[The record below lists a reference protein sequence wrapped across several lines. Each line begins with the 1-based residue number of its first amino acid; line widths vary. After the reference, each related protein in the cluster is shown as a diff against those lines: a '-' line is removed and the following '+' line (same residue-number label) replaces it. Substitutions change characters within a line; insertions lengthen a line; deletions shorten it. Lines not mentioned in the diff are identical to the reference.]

1 MINLYQILR
10 LSPQASRAEIEATLQ
25 RYRAWEQHEPKI
37 VQAAE
42 SWLLVDEVRAR
53 YDARLRQEQPEFF
66 QPARPVV
73 PDDDYVVI
81 EDDTPPPHSADTE
94 SDEYYVP
101 LLWNPKAIAIWS
113 FFLSPALGA
122 WLQALNWRELGNEK
136 AAQISMTVVWAVVG
150 SSLGLAIITILTGWD
165 WGFVLHIVV
174 WAAWFVVLGR
184 KQMDFVDN
192 AVGDDYNR
200 RTWQKP
206 LGLTALAFVAY
217 VIVVMVLMY
226 LAIVMEWAHPSL
238 FEV

>member
-10 LSPQASRAEIEATLQ
+10 LPPQASRAEIAAALRHYQ
-25 RYRAWEQHEPKI
+25 AQADADYKI
-37 VQAAE
+37 VQATE
-42 SWLLVDEVRAR
+42 HWLLVDEVRAR

-66 QPARPVV
+66 QPASHVE

-81 EDDTPPPHSADTE
+81 EDDTPPPHAADTE
-94 SDEYYVP
+94 NDAYYVP

-113 FFLSPALGA
+113 FFLTPALGA

-150 SSLGLAIITILTGWD
+150 SSLLLAIITILTGSD
-165 WGFVLHIVV
+165 WGFWVHIVV
-174 WAAWFVVLGR
+174 WAVWFFTMGR
-184 KQMDFVDN
+184 KQMDFVNN

-206 LGLTALAFVAY
+206 LGLTALAFLAY
-217 VIVVMVLMY
+217 VVVVMVLMY
-226 LAIVMEWAHPSL
+226 LAILMGWTHPSL